1 MTDRE
6 QGTDIEQKADREQ
19 NTFEKIR
26 ITIPVKAQAIMD
38 RLTAAGYEAYVVGGC
53 VRDSILGREPQ
64 DWDITT
70 SAKPEQVKAL
80 FPRTIDTGLQHGTV
94 TVLQDREEFE
104 VTTYRIDGKYED
116 SRHPSEVLFTPD
128 LKEDL
133 KRRDFTINA
142 MAYSE
147 TAGLVDLFGGL
158 EDIRGRIVRCV
169 GDPLERFGEDALRI
183 LRAIR
188 FSAQLGYD
196 IEGGTREGIRRL
208 APSLR
213 RISAE
218 RIQMELV
225 KLLTSDHPD
234 DLRIACELGVTRV
247 FFPEFD
253 VAMETGQNHPHHRY
267 TVGEH
272 TLHSLQYVRPDKR
285 LRLAMLLH
293 DIGKP
298 ATRTTDGDG
307 VDHFHG
313 HPAVG
318 ERMAEDFLRR
328 LKFDNDTIREVC
340 KLVLYHDYGNSV
352 EPDMR
357 IVRRAVNR
365 IGEDAFPALFEIKRA
380 DVLAQSDYMRQEK
393 LELID
398 RWQELYRQVREQ
410 NQCVSLKELAVNG
423 SDLIQAGWKP
433 GKELGMVLQKLLEL
447 VLEEPRYNTA
457 EFLLAEA
464 EKYKEKP

>member
-1 MTDRE
+1 MTDR
-6 QGTDIEQKADREQ
+6 GQKPG
-19 NTFEKIR
+19 EKIR
-26 ITIPVKAQAIMD
+26 ITIPVKAQSIID
-38 RLTAAGYEAYVVGGC
+38 TLTAAGYEAYVVGGC

-94 TVLQDREEFE
+94 TVMQGREGFE

-116 SRHPSEVLFTPD
+116 SRHPREVIFTPD
-128 LKEDL
+128 LEEDL

-147 TAGLVDLFGGL
+147 KAGLVDLFGGM
-158 EDIRGRIVRCV
+158 EDMRRGIVRCV

-183 LRAIR
+183 LRAVR

-196 IEGGTREGIRRL
+196 IDGDTKEGIRSL
-208 APSLR
+208 APSLQK
-213 RISAE
+213 ISAE
-218 RIQMELV
+218 RIQTELV
-225 KLLTSDHPD
+225 KLITSGHPD
-234 DLRIACELGVTRV
+234 DLRTAWELGVTKV

-253 VAMETGQNHPHHRY
+253 VAMETEQNHPHHRY

-272 TLHSLQYVRPDKR
+272 TLQSLKYVKPDKK

-298 ATRTTDGDG
+298 CTLERDEDG
-307 VDHFHG
+307 VTHFHG

-318 ERMAEDFLRR
+318 EKIAEDFLRR
-328 LKFDNDTIREVC
+328 LKFDNDTIHEVC
-340 KLVLYHDYGNSV
+340 KLVLYHDYGNGV

-357 IVRRAVNR
+357 SVRRAVNR
-365 IGEDAFPALFEIKRA
+365 IGEEAFPALFEIKRA

-393 LELID
+393 LELIH

-410 NQCVSLKELAVNG
+410 NQCVSLKDLAVNG
-423 SDLIQAGWKP
+423 SDLIHAGWKP
-433 GKELGMVLQKLLEL
+433 GKELGMVLQRLLDL
-447 VLEEPRYNTA
+447 VLEEPRCNT
-457 EFLLAEA
+457 EEILLTEA